1 MDRTRILSLL
11 TAGAV
16 VLALSGCQSKGDS
29 SSAQTDGAATGVAVQ
44 TRTIQLSSVAT
55 DNNVSGKVAADS
67 QTSVMV
73 VATAKCTA
81 VYVEAGDEV
90 KAGDKICT
98 LDLASTIAAY
108 NAAKIT
114 YDSTVN
120 SYADQ
125 KAVLD
130 KQIAL
135 YEKNLKDTKALF
147 DIGAASQA
155 EIDQAELTLMG
166 AKNQRETA
174 LSQLEAGMQS
184 YKSNVQQL
192 DQVLQD
198 VDSKGNVI
206 APVSGTLVSL
216 SATENGYVSASMPV
230 AVINGV
236 EQMKITVAV
245 SESLVPKLA
254 IGDEADVTV
263 AAAGAQ
269 FVGTVLSVEK
279 AANMQT
285 QLYTVTLSVPA
296 EVSGLLSGMFAEV
309 TFHTDRAD
317 GVITVPSQAVLTRGD
332 TRYVF
337 VVEDGAAKYV
347 EVTLGLMGS
356 GVTQITSGLTAGQ
369 ELVTVGQSYLS
380 DGDPVRVV
388 SGEG

>member
-1 MDRTRILSLL
+1 MNWKRFLSL
-11 TAGAV
+11 TVAGAMA
-16 VLALSGCQSKGDS
+16 LAMTGCQSKEEDS
-29 SSAQTDGAATGVAVQ
+29 SQQDDAAVGVAVQ
-44 TRTIQLSSVAT
+44 VQQVELSSIAT

-67 QTSVMV
+67 QTSIMV
-73 VATAKCTA
+73 AAAAKCTA

-166 AKNQRETA
+166 AKNQRESA

-230 AVINGV
+230 AVINGA
-236 EQMKITVAV
+236 EQMKITVSV
-245 SESLVPKLA
+245 SEALVPKLA
-254 IGDEADVTV
+254 IGDQADVV
-263 AAAGAQ
+263 VSAAGAQ
-269 FVGTVLSVEK
+269 FSGTVRSVEK

-317 GVITVPSQAVLTRGD
+317 GVIPVPSQAVLTRGD

-337 VVEDGAAKYV
+337 VVEDGTAKYV
-347 EVTLGLMGS
+347 EVTLGMMGS
-356 GVTQITSGLTAGQ
+356 GVTEVTSGLTAGQ
-369 ELVTVGQSYLS
+369 QLVTVGQSYLS
-380 DGDPVRVV
+380 DGDPVRIV

>member
-1 MDRTRILSLL
+1 MNWKRFLSL
-11 TAGAV
+11 TVAGAMA
-16 VLALSGCQSKGDS
+16 LAMTGCQSKEEDS
-29 SSAQTDGAATGVAVQ
+29 SQQDDTAVGVAVQ
-44 TRTIQLSSVAT
+44 VQQVELSSIAT

-67 QTSVMV
+67 QTSIMV
-73 VATAKCTA
+73 AAAAKCTA

-230 AVINGV
+230 AVINGA
-236 EQMKITVAV
+236 EQMKITVSV
-245 SESLVPKLA
+245 SEALVPKLA
-254 IGDEADVTV
+254 IGDQADVAV
-263 AAAGAQ
+263 SAAGTQ
-269 FVGTVLSVEK
+269 FSGTVRSVEK

-317 GVITVPSQAVLTRGD
+317 GVITVPSQAILTSGE

-347 EVTLGLMGS
+347 EVTLGMMGS
-356 GVTQITSGLTAGQ
+356 GVTEVTSGLTAGQ
-369 ELVTVGQSYLS
+369 QLVTVGQSYLS
-380 DGDPVRVV
+380 DGDPVRIV

>member
-1 MDRTRILSLL
+1 MNWKRFLSL
-11 TAGAV
+11 TVAGAMA
-16 VLALSGCQSKGDS
+16 LAVTGCQSKEEDS
-29 SSAQTDGAATGVAVQ
+29 SQQDDAAVGVAVQ
-44 TRTIQLSSVAT
+44 VQQVELSSIAT

-67 QTSVMV
+67 QTSIMV
-73 VATAKCTA
+73 AAAAKCTA

-230 AVINGV
+230 AVINGA
-236 EQMKITVAV
+236 EQMKITVSV
-245 SESLVPKLA
+245 SEALVPKLA
-254 IGDEADVTV
+254 IGDQADVAV
-263 AAAGAQ
+263 SAAGVQ
-269 FVGTVLSVEK
+269 FSGTVRSVEK

-337 VVEDGAAKYV
+337 VVEDGTAKYV
-347 EVTLGLMGS
+347 EVTLGMMGS
-356 GVTQITSGLTAGQ
+356 GVTEVTSGLTAGQ
-369 ELVTVGQSYLS
+369 QLVTVGQSYLS
-380 DGDPVRVV
+380 DGDPVRIV

>member
-1 MDRTRILSLL
+1 MNWKRFLSL
-11 TAGAV
+11 TVAGAMA
-16 VLALSGCQSKGDS
+16 LAMTGCQSKEGDS
-29 SSAQTDGAATGVAVQ
+29 SQQEDAAVGVAVQ
-44 TRTIQLSSVAT
+44 VQQVELSSIAT
-55 DNNVSGKVAADS
+55 DNHVSGKVAADS
-67 QTSVMV
+67 QTSIMV
-73 VATAKCTA
+73 AAAAKCTA

-166 AKNQRETA
+166 AKNQRESA

-230 AVINGV
+230 AVINGA
-236 EQMKITVAV
+236 EQMKITVSV
-245 SESLVPKLA
+245 SEALVPKLA
-254 IGDEADVTV
+254 IGDQADVAV
-263 AAAGAQ
+263 SAAGVQ
-269 FVGTVLSVEK
+269 FSGTVRSVEK

-337 VVEDGAAKYV
+337 VVEDGAAKYA
-347 EVTLGLMGS
+347 EVTLGMMGS
-356 GVTQITSGLTAGQ
+356 GVTEVTSGLTAGQ
-369 ELVTVGQSYLS
+369 QLVTVGQSYLS
-380 DGDPVRVV
+380 DGDPVRIV

>member
-1 MDRTRILSLL
+1 MNWKRFLSL
-11 TAGAV
+11 TVAGAMA
-16 VLALSGCQSKGDS
+16 LAMTGCQSKEEDS
-29 SSAQTDGAATGVAVQ
+29 SQQDDAAVGVAVQ
-44 TRTIQLSSVAT
+44 VQQVELSSIAT

-67 QTSVMV
+67 QTSIMV
-73 VATAKCTA
+73 AAAAKCTA

-230 AVINGV
+230 AVISGA
-236 EQMKITVAV
+236 EQMKITVSV
-245 SESLVPKLA
+245 SEALVPKLA
-254 IGDEADVTV
+254 IGDQADVV
-263 AAAGAQ
+263 VSAAGAQ
-269 FVGTVLSVEK
+269 FSGTVRSVEK

-317 GVITVPSQAVLTRGD
+317 GVITVPSQAILTSGE

-347 EVTLGLMGS
+347 EVTLGMMGS
-356 GVTQITSGLTAGQ
+356 GVTEVTSGLTAGQ

-380 DGDPVRVV
+380 DGDPVRIV

>member
-1 MDRTRILSLL
+1 MNWKRFLSL
-11 TAGAV
+11 TVAGAMA
-16 VLALSGCQSKGDS
+16 LAMTGCQSKEEDS
-29 SSAQTDGAATGVAVQ
+29 SQQDDAAVGVAVQ
-44 TRTIQLSSVAT
+44 VQQVELSSIAT

-67 QTSVMV
+67 QTSIMV
-73 VATAKCTA
+73 AAAAKCTA

-230 AVINGV
+230 AVINGA
-236 EQMKITVAV
+236 EQMKITVSV
-245 SESLVPKLA
+245 SEALVPKLA
-254 IGDEADVTV
+254 IGDQADVAV
-263 AAAGAQ
+263 SAAGAQ
-269 FVGTVLSVEK
+269 FSGTVRSVEK

-309 TFHTDRAD
+309 TFHTDQAD
-317 GVITVPSQAVLTRGD
+317 GVITVPSQAILTSGE

-347 EVTLGLMGS
+347 EVTLGMMGS
-356 GVTQITSGLTAGQ
+356 GVTEVTSGLTAGQ
-369 ELVTVGQSYLS
+369 QLVTVGQSYLS
-380 DGDPVRVV
+380 DGDPVRIV

>member
-1 MDRTRILSLL
+1 MNWKRFLSL
-11 TAGAV
+11 TVAGAMA
-16 VLALSGCQSKGDS
+16 LAVTGCQSKEGDS
-29 SSAQTDGAATGVAVQ
+29 SQQDDAAVGVAVQ
-44 TRTIQLSSVAT
+44 VQQVELSSIAT

-67 QTSVMV
+67 QTSIMV
-73 VATAKCTA
+73 AAAAKCTA

-230 AVINGV
+230 AVINGT
-236 EQMKITVAV
+236 EQMKITVSV
-245 SESLVPKLA
+245 SEALVPKLA
-254 IGDEADVTV
+254 IGDQADVTV
-263 AAAGAQ
+263 SAAGVQ
-269 FVGTVLSVEK
+269 FSGTVRSVEK

-337 VVEDGAAKYV
+337 VVEDGTAKYV
-347 EVTLGLMGS
+347 EVTLGMMGS
-356 GVTQITSGLTAGQ
+356 GVTEVTSGLTAGQ
-369 ELVTVGQSYLS
+369 QLVTVGQSYLS
-380 DGDPVRVV
+380 DGDPVRIV

>member
-1 MDRTRILSLL
+1 MNWKRFLSL
-11 TAGAV
+11 TVAGAMA
-16 VLALSGCQSKGDS
+16 LAMTGCQSKEEDS
-29 SSAQTDGAATGVAVQ
+29 SQQDDAAVGVAVQ
-44 TRTIQLSSVAT
+44 VQQVELSSIAT

-67 QTSVMV
+67 QTSIMV
-73 VATAKCTA
+73 AAAAKCTA

-184 YKSNVQQL
+184 YKSNMQQL

-230 AVINGV
+230 AVINGA
-236 EQMKITVAV
+236 EQMKITVSV
-245 SESLVPKLA
+245 SEALVPKLA
-254 IGDEADVTV
+254 IGDQADVAV
-263 AAAGAQ
+263 SAAGAQ
-269 FVGTVLSVEK
+269 FSGTVRSVEK
-279 AANMQT
+279 TANMQT

-309 TFHTDRAD
+309 TFHTDSAD
-317 GVITVPSQAVLTRGD
+317 NVITVPSQAILTSGE

-347 EVTLGLMGS
+347 EVTLGMMGS
-356 GVTQITSGLTAGQ
+356 GVTEVTSGLTAGQ
-369 ELVTVGQSYLS
+369 QLVTVGQSYLS
-380 DGDPVRVV
+380 DGDPVRIV

>member
-1 MDRTRILSLL
+1 MNWKRFLSL
-11 TAGAV
+11 TVAGAMA
-16 VLALSGCQSKGDS
+16 LAVTGCQSKEGDS
-29 SSAQTDGAATGVAVQ
+29 SQQDDAAVGVAVQ
-44 TRTIQLSSVAT
+44 VQQVELSSIAT
-55 DNNVSGKVAADS
+55 DNHVSGKVAADS
-67 QTSVMV
+67 QTSIMV
-73 VATAKCTA
+73 AAAAKCTA

-230 AVINGV
+230 AVINGA
-236 EQMKITVAV
+236 EQMKITVSV
-245 SESLVPKLA
+245 SEALVPKLA
-254 IGDEADVTV
+254 IGDQADVV
-263 AAAGAQ
+263 VSAAGAQ
-269 FVGTVLSVEK
+269 FSGTVRSVEK

-285 QLYTVTLSVPA
+285 QLYTVTISVPA

-347 EVTLGLMGS
+347 EVTLGMMGS
-356 GVTQITSGLTAGQ
+356 GVTEVTSGLTAGQ
-369 ELVTVGQSYLS
+369 QLVTVGQSYLS
-380 DGDPVRVV
+380 DGDPVRIV

>member
-1 MDRTRILSLL
+1 MNWKRFLSL
-11 TAGAV
+11 TVAGAMA
-16 VLALSGCQSKGDS
+16 LAMTGCQSKEEDS
-29 SSAQTDGAATGVAVQ
+29 SQQDDAAVGVAVQ
-44 TRTIQLSSVAT
+44 VQQVELSSIAT

-67 QTSVMV
+67 QTSIMV
-73 VATAKCTA
+73 AAAAKCTA
-81 VYVEAGDEV
+81 VYVDAGDEV

-230 AVINGV
+230 AVINGA
-236 EQMKITVAV
+236 EQMKITVSV
-245 SESLVPKLA
+245 SEALVPKLA
-254 IGDEADVTV
+254 IGDQADVV
-263 AAAGAQ
+263 VSAAGAQ
-269 FVGTVLSVEK
+269 FSGTVRSVEK

-317 GVITVPSQAVLTRGD
+317 GVITVPSQAILTSGD

-347 EVTLGLMGS
+347 EVTLGMMGS
-356 GVTQITSGLTAGQ
+356 GVTEVTSGLTAGQ
-369 ELVTVGQSYLS
+369 QLVTVGQSYLS
-380 DGDPVRVV
+380 DGDPVRIV

>member
-1 MDRTRILSLL
+1 MNWKRFLSL
-11 TAGAV
+11 TVAGAMA
-16 VLALSGCQSKGDS
+16 LAMTGCQSKEEDS
-29 SSAQTDGAATGVAVQ
+29 SQQDDAAVGVAVQ
-44 TRTIQLSSVAT
+44 VQQVELSSIAT

-67 QTSVMV
+67 QTSIMV
-73 VATAKCTA
+73 AAAAKCTA

-184 YKSNVQQL
+184 YKSNMQQL

-230 AVINGV
+230 AVINGA
-236 EQMKITVAV
+236 EQMKITVSV
-245 SESLVPKLA
+245 SEALVPKLA
-254 IGDEADVTV
+254 IGDQADVAV
-263 AAAGAQ
+263 SAAGVQ
-269 FVGTVLSVEK
+269 FSGTVRSVEK
-279 AANMQT
+279 AANVQT
-285 QLYTVTLSVPA
+285 QLYTVTLSVPG
-296 EVSGLLSGMFAEV
+296 EVTGLLTGMFAEV
-309 TFHTDRAD
+309 TFHTDQAD
-317 GVITVPSQAVLTRGD
+317 GVITVPSQAILTSGSKS
-332 TRYVF
+332 YVF
-337 VVEDGAAKYV
+337 VVEDGKARYV
-347 EVTLGLMGS
+347 EVTQGLMGS

-369 ELVTVGQSYLS
+369 ELVTVGQSYLT

>member
-1 MDRTRILSLL
+1 MNWKRFLSL
-11 TAGAV
+11 TVAGAMA
-16 VLALSGCQSKGDS
+16 LAMTGCQSKEEDS
-29 SSAQTDGAATGVAVQ
+29 SQQDDAAVGVAVQ
-44 TRTIQLSSVAT
+44 VQQVELSSIAT

-67 QTSVMV
+67 QTSIMV
-73 VATAKCTA
+73 AAAAKCTA

-230 AVINGV
+230 AVINGA
-236 EQMKITVAV
+236 EQMKITVSV
-245 SESLVPKLA
+245 SEALVPKLA
-254 IGDEADVTV
+254 IGDQADVV
-263 AAAGAQ
+263 VSAAGAQ
-269 FVGTVLSVEK
+269 FSGTVRSVEK
-279 AANMQT
+279 TANMQT

-317 GVITVPSQAVLTRGD
+317 GVITVPSQAILTSGE

-347 EVTLGLMGS
+347 EVTLGMMGS
-356 GVTQITSGLTAGQ
+356 GVTEVTSGLTAGQ
-369 ELVTVGQSYLS
+369 QLVTVGQSYLS
-380 DGDPVRVV
+380 DGDPVRIV

>member
-1 MDRTRILSLL
+1 MNWKRFLSL
-11 TAGAV
+11 TVAGAMA
-16 VLALSGCQSKGDS
+16 LAMTGCQSKEEDS
-29 SSAQTDGAATGVAVQ
+29 SQQDDAAVGVAVQ
-44 TRTIQLSSVAT
+44 VQQVELSSIAT

-67 QTSVMV
+67 QTSIMV
-73 VATAKCTA
+73 AAAAKCTA

-230 AVINGV
+230 AVINGA
-236 EQMKITVAV
+236 EQMKITVSV
-245 SESLVPKLA
+245 SEALVPKLA
-254 IGDEADVTV
+254 IGDQADVAV
-263 AAAGAQ
+263 SAAGVQ
-269 FVGTVLSVEK
+269 FSGTVRSVEK

-347 EVTLGLMGS
+347 EVTLGMMGS
-356 GVTQITSGLTAGQ
+356 GVTEVTSGLTAGQ
-369 ELVTVGQSYLS
+369 QLVTVGQSYLS
-380 DGDPVRVV
+380 DGDPVRIV

>member
-1 MDRTRILSLL
+1 MNWKRFLSL
-11 TAGAV
+11 TVAGAMA
-16 VLALSGCQSKGDS
+16 LAMTGCQSKEEDS
-29 SSAQTDGAATGVAVQ
+29 SQQDDAAVGVAVQ
-44 TRTIQLSSVAT
+44 VQQVELSSIAT

-67 QTSVMV
+67 QTSIMV
-73 VATAKCTA
+73 AAAAKCTA

-230 AVINGV
+230 AVINGA
-236 EQMKITVAV
+236 EQMKITVSV
-245 SESLVPKLA
+245 SEALVPKLA
-254 IGDEADVTV
+254 IGDQADVTV
-263 AAAGAQ
+263 SAAGVQ
-269 FVGTVLSVEK
+269 FSGTVRSVEK

-347 EVTLGLMGS
+347 EVTLGMMGS
-356 GVTQITSGLTAGQ
+356 GVTEVTSGLTAGQ
-369 ELVTVGQSYLS
+369 QLVTVGQSYLS
-380 DGDPVRVV
+380 DGDPVRIV

>member
-1 MDRTRILSLL
+1 MNWKRFLSL
-11 TAGAV
+11 TVAGAMA
-16 VLALSGCQSKGDS
+16 LAMTGCQSKEEDS
-29 SSAQTDGAATGVAVQ
+29 SQQDDAAVGVAVQ
-44 TRTIQLSSVAT
+44 VQQVELSSIAT

-67 QTSVMV
+67 QTSIMV
-73 VATAKCTA
+73 AAAAKCTA

-184 YKSNVQQL
+184 YKSNMQQL

-230 AVINGV
+230 AVINGA
-236 EQMKITVAV
+236 EQMKITVSV
-245 SESLVPKLA
+245 SEALVPKLA
-254 IGDEADVTV
+254 IGDQADVV
-263 AAAGAQ
+263 VSAAGAQ
-269 FVGTVLSVEK
+269 FSGTVRSVEK

-347 EVTLGLMGS
+347 EVTLGMMGS
-356 GVTQITSGLTAGQ
+356 GVTEVTSGLTAGQ
-369 ELVTVGQSYLS
+369 QLVTVGQSYLS
-380 DGDPVRVV
+380 DGDPVRIV

>member
-1 MDRTRILSLL
+1 MNWKRFLSL
-11 TAGAV
+11 TVAGAMA
-16 VLALSGCQSKGDS
+16 LAMTGCQSKEEDS
-29 SSAQTDGAATGVAVQ
+29 SQQDDAAVGVAVQ
-44 TRTIQLSSVAT
+44 VQQVELSSIAT

-67 QTSVMV
+67 QTSIMV
-73 VATAKCTA
+73 AAAAKCTA

-230 AVINGV
+230 AVINGA
-236 EQMKITVAV
+236 EQMKITVSV
-245 SESLVPKLA
+245 SEALVPKLA
-254 IGDEADVTV
+254 IGDQADVV
-263 AAAGAQ
+263 VSAAGAQ
-269 FVGTVLSVEK
+269 FSGTVRSVEK

-309 TFHTDRAD
+309 TFHTDSAD
-317 GVITVPSQAVLTRGD
+317 NVITVPSQAILTSGE

-337 VVEDGAAKYV
+337 VVEDGTAKYV
-347 EVTLGLMGS
+347 EVTLGMMGS
-356 GVTQITSGLTAGQ
+356 GVTEVTSGLTAGQ
-369 ELVTVGQSYLS
+369 QLVTVGQSYLS
-380 DGDPVRVV
+380 DGDPVRIV

>member
-1 MDRTRILSLL
+1 MNWKRFLSL
-11 TAGAV
+11 TVAGAMA
-16 VLALSGCQSKGDS
+16 LAMTGCQSKEEDS
-29 SSAQTDGAATGVAVQ
+29 SQQDDAAVGVAVQ
-44 TRTIQLSSVAT
+44 VQQVELSSIAT

-67 QTSVMV
+67 QTSIMV
-73 VATAKCTA
+73 AAAAKCTA

-184 YKSNVQQL
+184 YKSNMQQL

-230 AVINGV
+230 AVINGA
-236 EQMKITVAV
+236 EQMKITVSV
-245 SESLVPKLA
+245 SEALVPKLA
-254 IGDEADVTV
+254 IGDQADVV
-263 AAAGAQ
+263 VSAAGAQ
-269 FVGTVLSVEK
+269 FSGTVRSVEK

-317 GVITVPSQAVLTRGD
+317 GVITVPSQAILTSGE

-347 EVTLGLMGS
+347 EVTLGMMGS
-356 GVTQITSGLTAGQ
+356 GVTEVTSGLTAGQ
-369 ELVTVGQSYLS
+369 QLVTVGQSYLS
-380 DGDPVRVV
+380 DGDPVRIV

>member
-1 MDRTRILSLL
+1 MNWKRFLSL
-11 TAGAV
+11 TVAGAMA
-16 VLALSGCQSKGDS
+16 LAMTGCQSKEEDS
-29 SSAQTDGAATGVAVQ
+29 SQQDDAAVGVAVQ
-44 TRTIQLSSVAT
+44 VQQVELSSIAT

-67 QTSVMV
+67 QTSIMV
-73 VATAKCTA
+73 AAAAKCTA

-135 YEKNLKDTKALF
+135 YEKNLKDTKALV

-230 AVINGV
+230 AVINGA
-236 EQMKITVAV
+236 EQMKITVSV
-245 SESLVPKLA
+245 SEALVPKLA
-254 IGDEADVTV
+254 IGDQADVAV
-263 AAAGAQ
+263 SAAGAQ
-269 FVGTVLSVEK
+269 FSGTVRSVEK

-285 QLYTVTLSVPA
+285 QLYTVTISVPA

-309 TFHTDRAD
+309 TFHTDSAD
-317 GVITVPSQAVLTRGD
+317 NVITVPSQAILTSGE

-337 VVEDGAAKYV
+337 VVEDGTAKYV
-347 EVTLGLMGS
+347 EVTLGMMGS
-356 GVTQITSGLTAGQ
+356 GVTEVTSGLTAGQ
-369 ELVTVGQSYLS
+369 QLVTVGQSYLS
-380 DGDPVRVV
+380 DGDPVRIV

>member
-1 MDRTRILSLL
+1 MNWKRFLSL
-11 TAGAV
+11 TVAGAMA
-16 VLALSGCQSKGDS
+16 LAMTGCQSKEEDS
-29 SSAQTDGAATGVAVQ
+29 SQQDDAAVGVAVQ
-44 TRTIQLSSVAT
+44 VQQVELSSIAT

-67 QTSVMV
+67 QTSIMV
-73 VATAKCTA
+73 AAAAKCTA

-230 AVINGV
+230 AVINGA
-236 EQMKITVAV
+236 EQMKITVSV
-245 SESLVPKLA
+245 SEALVPKLA
-254 IGDEADVTV
+254 IGDQADVAV
-263 AAAGAQ
+263 SAAGVQ
-269 FVGTVLSVEK
+269 FSGTVRSVEK

-317 GVITVPSQAVLTRGD
+317 GVITVPSQAILTSGE

-337 VVEDGAAKYV
+337 VVEDGTAKYV
-347 EVTLGLMGS
+347 EVTLGMMGS
-356 GVTQITSGLTAGQ
+356 GVTEVTSGLTAGQ
-369 ELVTVGQSYLS
+369 QLVTVGQSYLS
-380 DGDPVRVV
+380 DGDPVRIV

>member
-1 MDRTRILSLL
+1 MNWKRFLSL
-11 TAGAV
+11 TVAGAMA
-16 VLALSGCQSKGDS
+16 LAMTGCQSKEGDS
-29 SSAQTDGAATGVAVQ
+29 AQQDDAAVGVAVQ
-44 TRTIQLSSVAT
+44 VQQVELSSIAT
-55 DNNVSGKVAADS
+55 DNHVSGKVAADS
-67 QTSVMV
+67 QTSIMV
-73 VATAKCTA
+73 AAAAKCTA

-230 AVINGV
+230 AVINGA
-236 EQMKITVAV
+236 EQMKITVSV
-245 SESLVPKLA
+245 SEALVPKLA
-254 IGDEADVTV
+254 IGDQADVV
-263 AAAGAQ
+263 VSAAGAQ
-269 FVGTVLSVEK
+269 FSGTVRSVEK

-309 TFHTDRAD
+309 TFHTDQAD

-347 EVTLGLMGS
+347 EVTLGMMGS
-356 GVTQITSGLTAGQ
+356 GVTEVTSGLTAGQ
-369 ELVTVGQSYLS
+369 QLVTVGQSYLS
-380 DGDPVRVV
+380 DGDPVRIV

>member
-1 MDRTRILSLL
+1 MNWKRFLSL
-11 TAGAV
+11 TVAGAMA
-16 VLALSGCQSKGDS
+16 LAMTGCQSKEEDS
-29 SSAQTDGAATGVAVQ
+29 SQQDDAAVGVAVQ
-44 TRTIQLSSVAT
+44 VQQVELSSIAT

-67 QTSVMV
+67 QTSIMV
-73 VATAKCTA
+73 AAAAKCTA

-230 AVINGV
+230 AVINGA
-236 EQMKITVAV
+236 EQMKITVSV
-245 SESLVPKLA
+245 SEALVPKLA
-254 IGDEADVTV
+254 IGDQADVAV
-263 AAAGAQ
+263 SAAGAQ
-269 FVGTVLSVEK
+269 FSGTVRSVEK

-317 GVITVPSQAVLTRGD
+317 GVITVPSQAILTSGD

-347 EVTLGLMGS
+347 EVTLGMMGS
-356 GVTQITSGLTAGQ
+356 GVTEVTSGLTAGQ
-369 ELVTVGQSYLS
+369 QLVTVGQSYLS
-380 DGDPVRVV
+380 DGDPVRIV

>member
-1 MDRTRILSLL
+1 MNWKRFLSL
-11 TAGAV
+11 TVAGAMA
-16 VLALSGCQSKGDS
+16 LAMTGCRSKEEDS
-29 SSAQTDGAATGVAVQ
+29 SQQDDAAVGVAVQ
-44 TRTIQLSSVAT
+44 VQQVELSSIAT

-67 QTSVMV
+67 QTSIMV
-73 VATAKCTA
+73 AAAAKCTA

-184 YKSNVQQL
+184 YKSNMQQL

-230 AVINGV
+230 AVINGA
-236 EQMKITVAV
+236 EQMKITVSV
-245 SESLVPKLA
+245 SEALVPKLA
-254 IGDEADVTV
+254 IGDQADVAV
-263 AAAGAQ
+263 SAAGAQ
-269 FVGTVLSVEK
+269 FSGTVRSVEK

-347 EVTLGLMGS
+347 EVTLGMMGS
-356 GVTQITSGLTAGQ
+356 GVTEVTSGLTAGQ
-369 ELVTVGQSYLS
+369 QLVTVGQSYLS
-380 DGDPVRVV
+380 DGDPVRIV

>member
-1 MDRTRILSLL
+1 MNWKRFLSL
-11 TAGAV
+11 TVAGAMA
-16 VLALSGCQSKGDS
+16 LAMTGCQSKEEHS
-29 SSAQTDGAATGVAVQ
+29 SQQDDAAVGVAVQ
-44 TRTIQLSSVAT
+44 VQQVELSSIAT

-67 QTSVMV
+67 QTSIMV
-73 VATAKCTA
+73 AAAAKCTA

-230 AVINGV
+230 AVINGA
-236 EQMKITVAV
+236 EQMKITVSV
-245 SESLVPKLA
+245 SEALVPKLA
-254 IGDEADVTV
+254 IGDQADVV
-263 AAAGAQ
+263 VSAAGAQ
-269 FVGTVLSVEK
+269 FSGTVRSVEK

-317 GVITVPSQAVLTRGD
+317 GVITVPSQAILTSGD

-347 EVTLGLMGS
+347 EVTLGMMGS
-356 GVTQITSGLTAGQ
+356 GVTEVTSGLTAGQ
-369 ELVTVGQSYLS
+369 QLVTVGQSYLS
-380 DGDPVRVV
+380 DGDPVRIV

>member
-1 MDRTRILSLL
+1 MNWKRFLSL
-11 TAGAV
+11 TVAGAMA
-16 VLALSGCQSKGDS
+16 LAMTGCQSKEEDS
-29 SSAQTDGAATGVAVQ
+29 SQQDDAAVGVAVQ
-44 TRTIQLSSVAT
+44 VQQVELSSIAT

-67 QTSVMV
+67 QTSIMV
-73 VATAKCTA
+73 AAAAKCTA

-230 AVINGV
+230 AVINGA
-236 EQMKITVAV
+236 EQMKITVSV
-245 SESLVPKLA
+245 SEALVPKLA
-254 IGDEADVTV
+254 IGDQADVV
-263 AAAGAQ
+263 VSAAGAQ
-269 FVGTVLSVEK
+269 FSGTVRSVEK

-285 QLYTVTLSVPA
+285 QLYTVTISVPA

-317 GVITVPSQAVLTRGD
+317 GVITVPSQAILTSGE

-337 VVEDGAAKYV
+337 VVEDGTAKYV
-347 EVTLGLMGS
+347 EVTLGMMGS
-356 GVTQITSGLTAGQ
+356 GVTEVTSGLTAGQ
-369 ELVTVGQSYLS
+369 QLVTVGQSYLS
-380 DGDPVRVV
+380 DGDPVRIV

>member
-1 MDRTRILSLL
+1 MNWKRFLSL
-11 TAGAV
+11 TVAGAMA
-16 VLALSGCQSKGDS
+16 LAMTGCQSKEGDS
-29 SSAQTDGAATGVAVQ
+29 SQQDDAAVGVAVQ
-44 TRTIQLSSVAT
+44 VQQVELSSIAT

-67 QTSVMV
+67 QTSIMV
-73 VATAKCTA
+73 AAAAKCTA

-230 AVINGV
+230 AVINGA
-236 EQMKITVAV
+236 EQMKITVSV
-245 SESLVPKLA
+245 SEALVPKLA
-254 IGDEADVTV
+254 IGDQADVAV
-263 AAAGAQ
+263 SAAGVQ
-269 FVGTVLSVEK
+269 FSGTVRSVEK

-347 EVTLGLMGS
+347 EVTLGMMGS
-356 GVTQITSGLTAGQ
+356 GVTEVTSGLTAGQ
-369 ELVTVGQSYLS
+369 QLVTVGQSYLS
-380 DGDPVRVV
+380 DGDPVRIV

>member
-1 MDRTRILSLL
+1 MNWKRFLSL
-11 TAGAV
+11 TVAGAMA
-16 VLALSGCQSKGDS
+16 LAMTGCQSKEDDS
-29 SSAQTDGAATGVAVQ
+29 SQQDDAAVGVAVQ
-44 TRTIQLSSVAT
+44 VQQVELSSIAT
-55 DNNVSGKVAADS
+55 DNHVSGKVAADS
-67 QTSVMV
+67 QTSIMV
-73 VATAKCTA
+73 AAAAKCTA

-230 AVINGV
+230 AVINGA
-236 EQMKITVAV
+236 EQMKITVSV
-245 SESLVPKLA
+245 SEALVPKLA
-254 IGDEADVTV
+254 IGDQADVTV
-263 AAAGAQ
+263 SAAGAQ
-269 FVGTVLSVEK
+269 FSGTVRSVEK

-285 QLYTVTLSVPA
+285 QLYTVTISVPA

-347 EVTLGLMGS
+347 EVTLGMMGS
-356 GVTQITSGLTAGQ
+356 GVTEVTSGLTAGQ
-369 ELVTVGQSYLS
+369 QLVTVGQSYLS
-380 DGDPVRVV
+380 DGDPVRIV

>member
-1 MDRTRILSLL
+1 MNWKRFLSL
-11 TAGAV
+11 TVAGAMA
-16 VLALSGCQSKGDS
+16 LAMTGCQSKEEDS
-29 SSAQTDGAATGVAVQ
+29 SQQDDAAVGVAVQ
-44 TRTIQLSSVAT
+44 VQQVELSSIAT

-67 QTSVMV
+67 QTSIMV
-73 VATAKCTA
+73 AAAAKCTA

-230 AVINGV
+230 AVINGA
-236 EQMKITVAV
+236 EQMKITVSV
-245 SESLVPKLA
+245 SEALVPKLA
-254 IGDEADVTV
+254 IGDQADVAV
-263 AAAGAQ
+263 SAAGAQ
-269 FVGTVLSVEK
+269 FSGTVRSVEK

-309 TFHTDRAD
+309 TFHTDSAD
-317 GVITVPSQAVLTRGD
+317 NVITVPSQAVLTRGD

-347 EVTLGLMGS
+347 EVTLGMMGS
-356 GVTQITSGLTAGQ
+356 GVTEVTSGLTAGQ
-369 ELVTVGQSYLS
+369 QLVTVGQSYLS
-380 DGDPVRVV
+380 DGDPVRIV

>member
-1 MDRTRILSLL
+1 MNWKRFLSLIV
-11 TAGAV
+11 AGAMA
-16 VLALSGCQSKGDS
+16 LAMTGCQSKEEDS
-29 SSAQTDGAATGVAVQ
+29 SQQDDAAVGVAVQ
-44 TRTIQLSSVAT
+44 VQQVELSSIAT

-67 QTSVMV
+67 QTSIMV
-73 VATAKCTA
+73 AAAAKCTA

-230 AVINGV
+230 AVINGA
-236 EQMKITVAV
+236 EQMKITVSV
-245 SESLVPKLA
+245 SEALVPKLA
-254 IGDEADVTV
+254 IGDQADVAV
-263 AAAGAQ
+263 SAAGAQ
-269 FVGTVLSVEK
+269 FSGTVRSVEK

-317 GVITVPSQAVLTRGD
+317 GVITVPSQAILTSGD

-337 VVEDGAAKYV
+337 VVEDGTAKYV
-347 EVTLGLMGS
+347 EVTLGMMGS
-356 GVTQITSGLTAGQ
+356 GVTEVTSGLTAGQ
-369 ELVTVGQSYLS
+369 QLVTVGQSYLS
-380 DGDPVRVV
+380 DGDPVRIV

>member
-1 MDRTRILSLL
+1 MNWKRFLSL
-11 TAGAV
+11 TVAGAMA
-16 VLALSGCQSKGDS
+16 LAMTGCQSKEDDS
-29 SSAQTDGAATGVAVQ
+29 SQQDDAAVGVAVQ
-44 TRTIQLSSVAT
+44 VQQVELSSIAT
-55 DNNVSGKVAADS
+55 DNHVSGKVAADS
-67 QTSVMV
+67 QTSIMV
-73 VATAKCTA
+73 AAAAKCTA

-166 AKNQRETA
+166 AKNQREST

-230 AVINGV
+230 AVINGA
-236 EQMKITVAV
+236 EQMKITVSV
-245 SESLVPKLA
+245 SEALVPKLA
-254 IGDEADVTV
+254 IGDQADVAV
-263 AAAGAQ
+263 SAAGVQ
-269 FVGTVLSVEK
+269 FSGTVRSVEK

-285 QLYTVTLSVPA
+285 QLYTVTISVPA

-317 GVITVPSQAVLTRGD
+317 GVITVPSQAILTSGE

-337 VVEDGAAKYV
+337 VVEDGAAKYA
-347 EVTLGLMGS
+347 EVTLGMMGS
-356 GVTQITSGLTAGQ
+356 GVTEVTSGLTAGQ
-369 ELVTVGQSYLS
+369 QLVTVGQSYLS
-380 DGDPVRVV
+380 DGDPVRIV

>member
-1 MDRTRILSLL
+1 MNWKRFLSL
-11 TAGAV
+11 TVAGAMA
-16 VLALSGCQSKGDS
+16 LAMTGCQSKEEDS
-29 SSAQTDGAATGVAVQ
+29 SQQDDAAVGVAVQ
-44 TRTIQLSSVAT
+44 VQQVELSSIAT

-67 QTSVMV
+67 QTSIMV
-73 VATAKCTA
+73 AAAAKCTA

-120 SYADQ
+120 SYTDQ

-230 AVINGV
+230 AVINGA
-236 EQMKITVAV
+236 EQMKITVSV
-245 SESLVPKLA
+245 SEALVPKLA
-254 IGDEADVTV
+254 IGDQADVV
-263 AAAGAQ
+263 VSAAGAQ
-269 FVGTVLSVEK
+269 FSGTVRSVEK

-317 GVITVPSQAVLTRGD
+317 GVITVPSQAILTSGD

-347 EVTLGLMGS
+347 EVTLGMMGS
-356 GVTQITSGLTAGQ
+356 GVTEVTSGLTAGQ
-369 ELVTVGQSYLS
+369 QLVTVGQSYLS
-380 DGDPVRVV
+380 DGDPVRIV

>member
-1 MDRTRILSLL
+1 MNWKRFLSL
-11 TAGAV
+11 TVAGAMA
-16 VLALSGCQSKGDS
+16 LAMTGCQSKEEDS
-29 SSAQTDGAATGVAVQ
+29 SQQDDAAVGVAVQ
-44 TRTIQLSSVAT
+44 VQQVELSSIAT

-67 QTSVMV
+67 QTSIMV
-73 VATAKCTA
+73 AAAAKCTA

-184 YKSNVQQL
+184 YKSNVEQL

-230 AVINGV
+230 AVINGA
-236 EQMKITVAV
+236 EQMKITVSV
-245 SESLVPKLA
+245 SEALVPKLA
-254 IGDEADVTV
+254 IGDQADVAV
-263 AAAGAQ
+263 SAAGAQ
-269 FVGTVLSVEK
+269 FSGTVRSVEK

-317 GVITVPSQAVLTRGD
+317 GVITVPSQAILTSGD

-347 EVTLGLMGS
+347 EVTLGMMGS
-356 GVTQITSGLTAGQ
+356 GVTEVTSGLTAGQ
-369 ELVTVGQSYLS
+369 QLVTVGQSYLS
-380 DGDPVRVV
+380 DGDPVRIV

>member
-1 MDRTRILSLL
+1 MNWKRFLSL
-11 TAGAV
+11 TVAGAMA
-16 VLALSGCQSKGDS
+16 LAMTGCQSKEEDS
-29 SSAQTDGAATGVAVQ
+29 SQQDDAAVGVAVQ
-44 TRTIQLSSVAT
+44 VQQVELSSIAT

-67 QTSVMV
+67 QTSIMV
-73 VATAKCTA
+73 AAAAKCTA

-230 AVINGV
+230 AVINGA
-236 EQMKITVAV
+236 EQMKITVSV
-245 SESLVPKLA
+245 SEALVPKLA
-254 IGDEADVTV
+254 IGDQADVAV
-263 AAAGAQ
+263 SAAGAQ
-269 FVGTVLSVEK
+269 FSGTVRSVEK

-309 TFHTDRAD
+309 TFHTDQAD
-317 GVITVPSQAVLTRGD
+317 GVITVPSQAILTSGE

-347 EVTLGLMGS
+347 EVTLGMMGS
-356 GVTQITSGLTAGQ
+356 GVTEVTSGLTAGQ
-369 ELVTVGQSYLS
+369 QLVTVGQSYLS
-380 DGDPVRVV
+380 DGDPVRIV
-388 SGEG
+388 SGED

>member
-1 MDRTRILSLL
+1 MNWKRFLSL
-11 TAGAV
+11 TVAGAMA
-16 VLALSGCQSKGDS
+16 LAMTGCQSKEEDS
-29 SSAQTDGAATGVAVQ
+29 SQQDDAAVGVAVQ
-44 TRTIQLSSVAT
+44 VQQVELSSIAT

-67 QTSVMV
+67 QTSIMV
-73 VATAKCTA
+73 AAAAKCTA

-230 AVINGV
+230 AVINGA
-236 EQMKITVAV
+236 EQMKITVSV
-245 SESLVPKLA
+245 SEALVPKLA
-254 IGDEADVTV
+254 IGDQADVV
-263 AAAGAQ
+263 VSAAGAQ
-269 FVGTVLSVEK
+269 FSGTVRSVEK

-285 QLYTVTLSVPA
+285 QLYTVTISVPA

-317 GVITVPSQAVLTRGD
+317 GVIVVPSQAVLTQGD

-347 EVTLGLMGS
+347 EVTLGMMGS
-356 GVTQITSGLTAGQ
+356 GVTEVTSGLTAGQ
-369 ELVTVGQSYLS
+369 QLVTVGQSYLS
-380 DGDPVRVV
+380 DGDPVRIV

>member
-1 MDRTRILSLL
+1 MNWKRFLSL
-11 TAGAV
+11 TVAGAMA
-16 VLALSGCQSKGDS
+16 LAMTGCQSKEEDS
-29 SSAQTDGAATGVAVQ
+29 SQQDDAAVGVAVQ
-44 TRTIQLSSVAT
+44 VQQVELSSIAT

-67 QTSVMV
+67 QTSIMV
-73 VATAKCTA
+73 AAAAKCTA

-230 AVINGV
+230 AVINGA
-236 EQMKITVAV
+236 EQMKITVSV
-245 SESLVPKLA
+245 SEALVPKLA
-254 IGDEADVTV
+254 IGDQADVV
-263 AAAGAQ
+263 VSAAGAQ
-269 FVGTVLSVEK
+269 FSGTVRSVEK

-309 TFHTDRAD
+309 TFHTDQAD
-317 GVITVPSQAVLTRGD
+317 GVITVPSQAVLTQGD

-347 EVTLGLMGS
+347 EVTLGMMGS
-356 GVTQITSGLTAGQ
+356 GVTEVTSGLTAGQ
-369 ELVTVGQSYLS
+369 QLVTVGQSYLS
-380 DGDPVRVV
+380 DGDPVRIV

>member
-1 MDRTRILSLL
+1 MNWKRFLSL
-11 TAGAV
+11 TVAGAMA
-16 VLALSGCQSKGDS
+16 LAMTGCQSKEEDS
-29 SSAQTDGAATGVAVQ
+29 SQQDDTAVGVAVQ
-44 TRTIQLSSVAT
+44 VQQVELSSIAT

-67 QTSVMV
+67 QTSIMV
-73 VATAKCTA
+73 AAAAKCTA

-230 AVINGV
+230 AVINGA
-236 EQMKITVAV
+236 EQMKITVSV
-245 SESLVPKLA
+245 SEALVPKLA
-254 IGDEADVTV
+254 IGDQADVV
-263 AAAGAQ
+263 VSAAGAQ
-269 FVGTVLSVEK
+269 FSGTVRSVEK

-309 TFHTDRAD
+309 TFHTDSAD
-317 GVITVPSQAVLTRGD
+317 NVITVPSQAILTSGE

-347 EVTLGLMGS
+347 EVTLGMMGS
-356 GVTQITSGLTAGQ
+356 GVTEVTSGLTAGQ
-369 ELVTVGQSYLS
+369 QLVTVGQSYLS
-380 DGDPVRVV
+380 DGDPVRIV

>member
-1 MDRTRILSLL
+1 MNWKRFLSL
-11 TAGAV
+11 TVAGAMA
-16 VLALSGCQSKGDS
+16 LAMTGCQSKEEDS
-29 SSAQTDGAATGVAVQ
+29 SQQDDAAVGVAVQ
-44 TRTIQLSSVAT
+44 VQQVELSSIAT

-67 QTSVMV
+67 QTSIMV
-73 VATAKCTA
+73 AAAAKCTA

-230 AVINGV
+230 AVINGA
-236 EQMKITVAV
+236 EQMKITVSV
-245 SESLVPKLA
+245 SEALVPKLA
-254 IGDEADVTV
+254 IGDQADVV
-263 AAAGAQ
+263 VSAAGAQ
-269 FVGTVLSVEK
+269 FSGTVRSVEK

-317 GVITVPSQAVLTRGD
+317 GVITVPSQAILTSGD
-332 TRYVF
+332 TRYFF

-347 EVTLGLMGS
+347 EVTLGMMGS
-356 GVTQITSGLTAGQ
+356 GVTEVTSGLTAGQ
-369 ELVTVGQSYLS
+369 QLVTVGQSYLS
-380 DGDPVRVV
+380 DGDPVRIV

>member
-1 MDRTRILSLL
+1 MNWKRFLSL
-11 TAGAV
+11 TVAGAMA
-16 VLALSGCQSKGDS
+16 LAMTGCQSKEEDS
-29 SSAQTDGAATGVAVQ
+29 SQQDDAAVGVAVQ
-44 TRTIQLSSVAT
+44 VQQVELSSIAT

-67 QTSVMV
+67 QTSIMV
-73 VATAKCTA
+73 AAAAKCTA

-184 YKSNVQQL
+184 YKSNMQQL

-230 AVINGV
+230 AVINGA
-236 EQMKITVAV
+236 EQMKITVSV
-245 SESLVPKLA
+245 SEALVPKLA
-254 IGDEADVTV
+254 IGDQADVAV
-263 AAAGAQ
+263 SAAGAQ
-269 FVGTVLSVEK
+269 FSSTVRSVEK
-279 AANMQT
+279 AANVQT
-285 QLYTVTLSVPA
+285 QLYTVTISVPA

-309 TFHTDRAD
+309 TFHTDSAD
-317 GVITVPSQAVLTRGD
+317 NVITVPSQAVLTRGE

-347 EVTLGLMGS
+347 EVTLGMMGS
-356 GVTQITSGLTAGQ
+356 GVTEVTSGLTAGQ
-369 ELVTVGQSYLS
+369 QLVTVGQSYLS
-380 DGDPVRVV
+380 DGDPVRIV

>member
-1 MDRTRILSLL
+1 MNWKRFLSL
-11 TAGAV
+11 TVAGAMA
-16 VLALSGCQSKGDS
+16 LAMTGCQSKEEDS
-29 SSAQTDGAATGVAVQ
+29 SRQDDAAVGVAVQ
-44 TRTIQLSSVAT
+44 VQQVELSSIAT

-67 QTSVMV
+67 QTSIMV
-73 VATAKCTA
+73 AAAAKCTA

-230 AVINGV
+230 AVINGA
-236 EQMKITVAV
+236 EQMKITVSV
-245 SESLVPKLA
+245 SEALVPKLA
-254 IGDEADVTV
+254 IGDQADVV
-263 AAAGAQ
+263 VSAAGAQ
-269 FVGTVLSVEK
+269 FSGTVRSVEK

-317 GVITVPSQAVLTRGD
+317 GVITVPSQAILTSGE

-347 EVTLGLMGS
+347 EVTLGMMGS
-356 GVTQITSGLTAGQ
+356 GVTEVTSGLTAGQ
-369 ELVTVGQSYLS
+369 QLVTVGQSYLS
-380 DGDPVRVV
+380 DGDPVRIV